1 MSEGG
6 VGGASA
12 GLGPGSPDK
21 APVLGPAG
29 LPGVVLAT
37 GHFRGGVLLAP
48 ITAEVVAEYL
58 ATERMPAVAAAFA
71 MTRFATAGR
80 TPGASGRPGIGG
92 RPGGGGKPG
101 GGGRPGGGA
110 RPGTEGGRP

>member
-12 GLGPGSPDK
+12 GLGPGTPDN

-48 ITAEVVAEYL
+48 ITAEVAAEYL
-58 ATERMPAVAAAFA
+58 ATERKPAGGAAFA
-71 MTRFATAGR
+71 MTPFATAGR
-80 TPGASGRPGIGG
+80 TPSASGRPGNGTT
-92 RPGGGGKPG
+92 
-101 GGGRPGGGA
+101 
-110 RPGTEGGRP
+110 TEGGWRAATGC